1 MSGKMTQRRRQLDSK
16 RSSSNNVE
24 QSNGNANAAL
34 AAAAAAARRRNQH
47 RHFPSANRSKFDYLY
62 KSLLKR
68 KFPVTIPSYLVM
80 IIVGILIAFSSY
92 RIFQSIKDYRSQYEY
107 TNVPIPLPKLV
118 NVNDTSPEVNAQ
130 RFWGTYR

>member
-1 MSGKMTQRRRQLDSK
+1 MTQRRRQLDSK
-16 RSSSNNVE
+16 RSSSINAE

-47 RHFPSANRSKFDYLY
+47 RHFPSANRSRFDYLY
-62 KSLLKR
+62 KNLLKW
-68 KFPVTIPSYLVM
+68 KLPITIPSYLVM
-80 IIVGILIAFSSY
+80 IIFGILLAFSSY
-92 RIFQSIKDYRSQYEY
+92 RILQSIKDYRSQYEY
-107 TNVPIPLPKLV
+107 TNVPISLPKLV